1 MGGLWISACVVYDWI
16 PTSQFWRGVLAIMLW
31 PYYLGAHFSFL
42 AR

>member
-1 MGGLWISACVVYDWI
+1 LWIAACVVYDWI
-16 PTSQFWRGVLAIMLW
+16 PTSQFWHGVLAIMLW